1 MQIVIL
7 VGGRGTRLGP
17 LTNDVP
23 KPLIKINGI
32 PFLEI
37 LIKYL
42 KQQGF
47 LKIILCVG
55 YLSDKIENYFLDG
68 RNLGVEIKYSKET
81 EPLGTGGAILNSI
94 SLLEDE
100 FIVING
106 DTFLELNYKKF
117 IDFSQKNTKLCT
129 VVGFSDNHS
138 DNDFINNLFI
148 NEKSEV
154 KNYSKNKSFSNL
166 NYVDAGIYFFKKESM
181 KYFSDSYPIS
191 LECDIFPKLIQDK
204 QMSGFLTENKFYDIG
219 TTEKI
224 NKFKRFFQ
232 NN

>member
-117 IDFSQKNTKLCT
+117 IDFSQKSAKLCT
-129 VVGFSDNHS
+129 IVGFSDSHL

-166 NYVDAGIYFFKKESM
+166 NYVDVGIYFFKKESM
-181 KYFSDSYPIS
+181 TYFSDSYPIS

-204 QMSGFLTENKFYDIG
+204 QMSGFLTESKFYDIG
-219 TTEKI
+219 TIEKI
-224 NKFKRFFQ
+224 NKFKRFLQ